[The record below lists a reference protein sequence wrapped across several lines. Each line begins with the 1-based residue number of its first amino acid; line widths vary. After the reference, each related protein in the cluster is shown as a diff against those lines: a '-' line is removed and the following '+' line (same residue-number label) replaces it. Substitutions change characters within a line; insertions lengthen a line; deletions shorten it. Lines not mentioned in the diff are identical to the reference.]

1 LTVRR
6 SSLLKKGLVVLV
18 AAGLSACV
26 TDYRRAQGSG
36 RTEGVAAVAGGF
48 SDAALARTTA
58 DMDPAMLALV
68 KRHDSGRRV
77 DRWGRV
83 IGWESY
89 DLTVLPTLGDFNF
102 SSLDAEYVNAVRPV
116 SLMPPLPARP
126 FVLKASAGDR
136 TAALECLTQAIYYES
151 ATEPVEGMQAVAQTV
166 LNRMR
171 HPGYP
176 KSVCGVVYQG
186 SQRVT
191 GCQFSFTC
199 DGSLARV
206 PNAVLWERARGVAQR
221 ALAGYVLK
229 SVGTAT
235 HYHADYVAPY
245 WAPTLYKISKI
256 GRHIFYRWTGP
267 AGMPRAFNGRYAGR
281 ENDLSAAI
289 LQGMDARTQVNADGT
304 VVGAAGAGR
313 LRTLTLAVDGETRTY
328 TVDTALPGQAV
339 HLPGALTPSR
349 RQPTAAE
356 IADINARLEALEDPD
371 APVSTALPVTEI
383 NKPAAAAPAPV
394 PSTPVVK
401 GAAAKAA
408 APVAKSVP
416 PPAALPRKS

>member
-1 LTVRR
+1 MALRKPAWIG
-6 SSLLKKGLVVLV
+6 LGLVAVL

-26 TDYRRAQGSG
+26 TDYKTARGSG
-36 RTEGVAAVAGGF
+36 RTEGVAAVSRGF

-58 DMDPAMLALV
+58 DMDPAMLALAR
-68 KRHDSGRRV
+68 RHDTVRRA

-83 IGWESY
+83 VGWESY
-89 DLTVLPTLGDFNF
+89 DLSAIPSLGGDFDFTASDAQYINALRPA
-102 SSLDAEYVNAVRPV
+102 SLT
-116 SLMPPLPARP
+116 PPLPARP
-126 FVLKASAGDR
+126 FVLKASTEDR
-136 TAALECLTQAIYYES
+136 TQALECLTQAIYYEA

-206 PNAVLWERARGVAQR
+206 PNAVLWERSRSVAQR
-221 ALAGYVLK
+221 ALAGFVLT

-267 AGMPRAFNGRYAGR
+267 SGLPRAFTGRYAGG
-281 ENDLSAAI
+281 ENNLSLAI

-304 VVGAAGAGR
+304 VATGAGAGR
-313 LRTLTLAVDGETRTY
+313 LRTLTLDVDGETRTY
-328 TVDTALPGQAV
+328 TVAAGAAPGLAPG
-339 HLPGALTPSR
+339 LPGALTPSR
-349 RQPTAAE
+349 RQPTPQE
-356 IADINARLEALEDPD
+356 IADINARLKALEDPE
-371 APVSTALPVTEI
+371 APVSTAMPVTEI
-383 NKPAAAAPAPV
+383 NKPAPAVKAPAP
-394 PSTPVVK
+394 
-401 GAAAKAA
+401 AAKT
-408 APVAKSVP
+408 PDQPIGRNS
-416 PPAALPRKS
+416 

>member
-1 LTVRR
+1 ML
-6 SSLLKKGLVVLV
+6 

-26 TDYRRAQGSG
+26 TDYRNARGSG
-36 RTEGVAAVAGGF
+36 RTEGVAAVSRGF

-58 DMDPAMLALV
+58 DMDPAMLALAR
-68 KRHDSGRRV
+68 RHDTVRRA

-83 IGWESY
+83 VGWESY
-89 DLTVLPTLGDFNF
+89 DLSDIPSLGDDFNF
-102 SSLDAEYVNAVRPV
+102 TASDAQYINALRPASLT
-116 SLMPPLPARP
+116 PPLPARP
-126 FVLKASAGDR
+126 FVIKASAEDR
-136 TAALECLTQAIYYES
+136 AKALECLTQAIYYES

-221 ALAGYVLK
+221 ALAGFVLT

-267 AGMPRAFNGRYAGR
+267 SGLPRAFTGRYAGG
-281 ENDLSAAI
+281 ENNLSLAI
-289 LQGMDARTQVNADGT
+289 LEGMDERTQGLREGVSGGLGART
-304 VVGAAGAGR
+304 
-313 LRTLTLAVDGETRTY
+313 RTLTLEVDGETRTY
-328 TVDTALPGQAV
+328 AVETVALPGQTP
-339 HLPGALTPSR
+339 HLPGALIPSR
-349 RQPTAAE
+349 RQPTPQE
-356 IADINARLEALEDPD
+356 IADINARLKALEDPE
-371 APVSTALPVTEI
+371 APMSTAMPVTEV
-383 NKPAAAAPAPV
+383 NKPAPKGPAPAP
-394 PSTPVVK
+394 
-401 GAAAKAA
+401 G
-408 APVAKSVP
+408 
-416 PPAALPRKS
+416 PALK

>member
-1 LTVRR
+1 M
-6 SSLLKKGLVVLV
+6 
-18 AAGLSACV
+18 
-26 TDYRRAQGSG
+26 TDYRRAEGSG
-36 RTEGVAAVAGGF
+36 RLEGVAAVSRGY
-48 SDAALARTTA
+48 SDAALARMTA

-68 KRHDSGRRV
+68 KRHDPARHPDS
-77 DRWGRV
+77 WGRV
-83 IGWESY
+83 TGWESY

-102 SSLDAEYVNAVRPV
+102 TASEAEFINAIRPTSLEA
-116 SLMPPLPARP
+116 PLPARP
-126 FVLKASAGDR
+126 FVLKASAEDR
-136 TAALECLTQAIYYES
+136 TQALECLTQAIYYEA

-206 PNAVLWERARGVAQR
+206 PNTVLWERARGVAQK

-267 AGMPRAFNGRYAGR
+267 SGLPRAFTGRYAGG
-281 ENDLSAAI
+281 ENNLSAAI

-304 VVGAAGAGR
+304 LATGAPVR
-313 LRTLTLAVDGETRTY
+313 TRTLTLAVDGITRTY
-328 TVDTALPGQAV
+328 VVEDALPGQV
-339 HLPGALTPSR
+339 LPHTPGALTPSR
-349 RQPTAAE
+349 RQPTAEE
-356 IADINARLEALEDPD
+356 IADINAKLKAIEDPD
-371 APVSTALPVTEI
+371 APMTTALPVIEV
-383 NKPAAAAPAPV
+383 NKPVPAAPAAPAPIAK
-394 PSTPVVK
+394 PP
-401 GAAAKAA
+401 AAKAA
-408 APVAKSVP
+408 APVARP
-416 PPAALPRKS
+416 APPAADQPVARKS